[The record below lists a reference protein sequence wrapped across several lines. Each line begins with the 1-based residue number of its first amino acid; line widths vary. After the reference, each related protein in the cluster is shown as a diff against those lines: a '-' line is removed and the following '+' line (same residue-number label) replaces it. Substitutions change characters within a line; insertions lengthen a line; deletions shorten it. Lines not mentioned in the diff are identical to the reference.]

1 MLISLSVMSIEIQE
15 HVATNKMMINSFKS
29 IRILPQALLSVK
41 LFYSSTKTDFFLT
54 QKSAKAI
61 KLFYVLDNKS

>member
-1 MLISLSVMSIEIQE
+1 MLISFSVTSIEIQE
-15 HVATNKMMINSFKS
+15 HVATKINPFKS
-29 IRILPQALLSVK
+29 IQILPQALLSVK

-54 QKSAKAI
+54 QKKAKAI